1 MTRSLSVAS
10 LLAAVWVAAPSCGQV
25 FVSEPTAIRNGWST
39 FAILNRGEAIQRLGG
54 GVGESFT
61 WTTDL
66 ANWDGLGAMQ
76 PDADTLRVYVNHE
89 TSAGS
94 ISRIHLSLPL
104 LQGWI
109 QNRVMGNTNTN
120 QNPRPAGL
128 LEGMSQGW
136 TSVGSG
142 TLPIVRAC
150 SGSWWPADAFG
161 TGRGFADGLHLAGEE
176 TFGAVPN
183 GHFWVIDSA
192 SDTLYEAP
200 DVGGAG
206 SWESATLIDTGR
218 TDTVALLLGED
229 RGSSATGTAA
239 LSLYVGLKNPAGTF
253 LERNGLAGGTT
264 YHWDA
269 NGTTATDGTLDGPLF
284 NANDDRVTGT
294 WRTTGGEAVL
304 FSKAEDVATNM
315 RPSAA
320 GFGREAALASQ
331 NEAVFVVDCTGLSF
345 VAGDLGASR
354 ESEVRVLFK
363 AGTDLGD
370 GGATPGLLAGMDNLV
385 WSGDGSIY
393 VNEDDGEG
401 DVWRIDV
408 QTLLAAYAAGDL
420 SPNADAV
427 FQILDA
433 DAYASTLGI
442 SESSGIIDISSL
454 LGYVDGSVFLLN
466 GMGSVADQLVM
477 AVSPTAA
484 TVPEPT
490 LLVTA
495 ATTLVCLAT
504 YARAKSKTSTRA
516 RRGTTIAFTRSCS
529 GCGR

>member
-1 MTRSLSVAS
+1 MRRITTVAW
-10 LLAAVWVAAPSCGQV
+10 LVTAVWTAAPFSFGQV
-25 FVSEPTAIRNGWST
+25 FVSEPTNIRNGWST
-39 FAILNRGEAIQRLGG
+39 FPILNRGEAIPLLGG
-54 GVGESFT
+54 TAGQSFP
-61 WTTDL
+61 WTADL
-66 ANWDGLGAMQ
+66 ANWDGLGAMKA
-76 PDADTLRVYVNHE
+76 DADTLRVYVNHE
-89 TSAGS
+89 TNAGS
-94 ISRIHLSLPL
+94 ISRLHLSLPL

-109 QNRVMGNTNTN
+109 QNRVVGNTNTN
-120 QNPRPAGL
+120 QNPRPTGL
-128 LEGMSQGW
+128 IEGMGRGW
-136 TSVGSG
+136 TTVGSG
-142 TLPIVRAC
+142 TPPIVRTC
-150 SGSWWPADAFG
+150 SGGWWPADAFG
-161 TGRGFADGLHLAGEE
+161 TGRGFANGLHLAGEE
-176 TFGAVPN
+176 TFGTVPT
-183 GHFWVIDSA
+183 GHFWIIDSA
-192 SDTLYEAP
+192 TDTLYEAP

-206 SWESATLIDTGR
+206 SWESATPIDTGR

-229 RGSSATGTAA
+229 RGASATGTAT

-253 LERNGLAGGTT
+253 LERNGLSGGTT

-294 WRTTGGEAVL
+294 WRTTSNEAVL

-315 RPSAA
+315 RHGAA
-320 GFGREAALASQ
+320 GFGRQAALASQ
-331 NEAVFVVDCTGLSF
+331 NEGVFLVDCAGLSF

-370 GGATPGLLAGMDNLV
+370 GGSTPGLFGGMDNLV

-401 DVWRIDV
+401 DVWQINVD
-408 QTLLAAYAAGDL
+408 TLLSAYAAGDL

-442 SESSGIIDISSL
+442 GESSGIIDISSL
-454 LGYVDGSVFLLN
+454 LNYVDGSVFLLN

-477 AVSPTAA
+477 AVSPTAVI
-484 TVPEPT
+484 VPEPVSLT
-490 LLVTA
+490 LA
-495 ATTLVCLAT
+495 ATALVYLA
-504 YARAKSKTSTRA
+504 ARARA
-516 RRGTTIAFTRSCS
+516 TMGRSRAACDRRDR
-529 GCGR
+529 